1 MKRKPAPKPVPKLET
16 KADPAPK
23 VDPKVAPAKPKR
35 RRRKSAATESG
46 IDWYAIGLGI
56 LALITIAPY
65 VLPLLRDFR
74 PGPSVEFVESAGN
87 VSKWFEDVA
96 SDNPMADLPKYVESL
111 RATAAAEISD
121 VAKIDETLHAEVES
135 RLGRIGW
142 LNWGLFNVELLKE
155 IRRLRDAGKMSNSV
169 EDHQSFLLAIAD
181 ALEKAGQ

>member
-1 MKRKPAPKPVPKLET
+1 MKRKPAPKP
-16 KADPAPK
+16 A
-23 VDPKVAPAKPKR
+23 PKVAPKAEPKAEQKVEPAKPRR
-35 RRRKSAATESG
+35 RRRKPSAPKPG
-46 IDWYAIGLGI
+46 IDWYAIGLGV
-56 LALITIAPY
+56 LALITIAPH

-96 SDNPMADLPKYVESL
+96 SDDPMADLPKYVESL
-111 RATAAAEISD
+111 RATATAEIDD

-155 IRRLRDAGKMSNSV
+155 IRRLRDAGKMDDSV
-169 EDHQSFLLAIAD
+169 KEHQSFLLAIAD
-181 ALEKAGQ
+181 ALEKVGS